1 MIIIAPYSY
10 TDKLHYLFFSILAI
24 LSTRP
29 DENDLFNLLAS
40 IDSKWFEVGAALNI
54 SHNTLEGLRRSNESD
69 RVRLK
74 EVINSW
80 ITTQSSSVTWETV
93 IAAIDGNIVENKEKA
108 NEIRE
113 HLGLPK

>member
-10 TDKLHYLFFSILAI
+10 TDKHQYLFFSILAI

-29 DENDLFNLLAS
+29 GENDLFKLLVS
-40 IDSKWFEVGAALNI
+40 IDSKWFEIGTALNI
-54 SHNTLEGLRRSNESD
+54 SHNTLEGLRRNNETN

-93 IAAIDGNIVENKEKA
+93 IAAIDGNIVENKVKA
-108 NEIRE
+108 DEIRK